1 MYKGIFKPAM
11 DLLIAIIA
19 VICLLPLFLVVS
31 MAVRLESVGPVFF
44 KQRRLGLN
52 GKEFFIYKFRSM
64 VTDQSSFR
72 KNNII
77 FEDDPRITGVGEFI
91 RKTSLDELP
100 QLINIIKGEMSFIGP
115 RPPLTYFPKSYEE
128 YNDFEKQR
136 FSVKPGISGLAQI
149 RCREIHDWDVN
160 IKIDVEYVN
169 SYSFILDT
177 KLFLASLLAFFR
189 TGNIYR
195 ERQLTEKA
203 E

>member
-1 MYKGIFKPAM
+1 MYKGFIKPGL
-11 DLLIAIIA
+11 DFLIAIIA
-19 VICLLPLFLVVS
+19 VVCLSPLFLFVS
-31 MAVRLESVGPVFF
+31 LAVRLESKGPVLF
-44 KQRRLGLN
+44 KQLRLGLN
-52 GKEFFIYKFRSM
+52 GKEFLIYKFRSM
-64 VTDQSSFR
+64 VRDQSSFR
-72 KNNII
+72 KTDKI
-77 FEDDPRITGVGEFI
+77 FEDDPRITKVGKFV
-91 RKTSLDELP
+91 RKTSIDELP

-115 RPPLTYFPKSYEE
+115 RPPLTYFPKPYEE
-128 YNDFEKQR
+128 YNSYEKQR

-169 SYSFILDT
+169 SFSIIQDT

-195 ERQLTEKA
+195 ERQQIEKA